1 MDKLYFGT
9 AGIPLSTPKSG
20 VLSGIEQ
27 VRKLGLGAMELEF
40 VRSINIS
47 AEKAVEVKAAA
58 EKNGINLTCHGQ
70 YYINLSSLEKQK
82 IEESKERILKA
93 ARIAWKAGAKSL
105 TFHAGYYMGQN
116 PEEVFSIIKKG
127 MAEIIKILKL
137 ENNQI
142 WLRPE
147 TTGKPSQ
154 WGTLPEIVKLSQEMD
169 QVLPCVDFSH
179 LHARSVGKNNTNEE
193 FKEILAYLEKQLGR
207 RVLDNMH
214 IHISGIE
221 YGEKGERWH
230 LNLNQSDLR
239 YPELLKALKE
249 FKVKGIVI
257 SESPDIEGDALMMKK
272 EYEKS
277 DNVQK

>member
-1 MDKLYFGT
+1 MNQLYFGT
-9 AGIPLSTPKSG
+9 AGIPYSTPKSG

-47 AEKAVEVKAAA
+47 AEKAAEVKIIS

-93 ARIAWKAGAKSL
+93 ARIANLCGASSL
-105 TFHAGYYMGQN
+105 TFHAGYYMEQN

-127 MAEIIKILKL
+127 MAEIIEILKS
-137 ENNQI
+137 ENNSI

-154 WGTLPEIVKLSQEMD
+154 WGTLPEIVRLSQEMD
-169 QVLPCVDFSH
+169 QVLPCIDFSH
-179 LHARSVGKNNTNEE
+179 LHARSIGKNNTYEE

-214 IHISGIE
+214 IHVSGIE
-221 YGEKGERWH
+221 YGEKGEKWH

-239 YPELLKALKE
+239 YLELLKALKE

-257 SESPDIEGDALMMKK
+257 SESPVNDEDALLMNKVWD
-272 EYEKS
+272 KS
-277 DNVQK
+277 

>member
-1 MDKLYFGT
+1 MNQLYFGT
-9 AGIPLSTPKSG
+9 AGIPYSTTQSG

-40 VRSINIS
+40 VRSVNIS
-47 AEKAVEVKAAA
+47 EQKAPEVKTAA

-93 ARIAWKAGAKSL
+93 ARIANLCGASSL
-105 TFHAGYYMGQN
+105 TFHAGYYMEQN

-127 MAEIIKILKL
+127 MAEIIEILKS

-154 WGTLPEIVKLSQEMD
+154 WGTLPEIVRLSQEMD
-169 QVLPCVDFSH
+169 QVLPCIDFSH
-179 LHARSVGKNNTNEE
+179 LHARSIGKNNTYEE
-193 FKEILAYLEKQLGR
+193 FKENLNFIEQKLGR
-207 RVLDNMH
+207 RILDKMH

-221 YGEKGERWH
+221 YGEKGEKWH

-239 YPELLKALKE
+239 YLELLKALKE

-257 SESPDIEGDALMMKK
+257 SESPVNDEDALLMKK
-272 EYEKS
+272 EYEK
-277 DNVQK
+277 NERKV

>member
-47 AEKAVEVKAAA
+47 AEEAAEVKIIA

-116 PEEVFSIIKKG
+116 VEEVFSIIKKG
-127 MAEIIKILKL
+127 MAEIIEILNS
-137 ENNQI
+137 ENNLI

-154 WGTLPEIVKLSQEMD
+154 WGTLPEIVRLSQELE
-169 QVLPCVDFSH
+169 QVLTCVDFSH
-179 LHARSVGKNNTNEE
+179 LHARSIGKNNSYVE
-193 FKEILAYLEKQLGR
+193 FKEILTFLEKKLGR
-207 RVLDNMH
+207 RILDNMH

-221 YGEKGERWH
+221 YGEKGEKWH

-239 YPELLKALKE
+239 YLELLKALKE
-249 FKVKGIVI
+249 FRVKGIVI
-257 SESPDIEGDALMMKK
+257 SESPINDEDALRLKK
-272 EYEKS
+272 AWEEI
-277 DNVQK
+277 